1 MAIKV
6 NDLLELR
13 SLDEEEA
20 RLVRG
25 GYWFPVGATRSVS
38 ASYSVLQI
46 DGEST
51 DDKHVKW

>member
-25 GYWFPVGATRSVS
+25 AIGSLLAPPDLLVPAT
-38 ASYSVLQI
+38 ASYKSM
-46 DGEST
+46 ENRRT
-51 DDKHVKW
+51 TNT

>member
-20 RLVRG
+20 RLVSG

-46 DGEST
+46 EGEST